1 MRTSTF
7 PVWDRATG
15 GRLGDILRGYVDAGL
30 KAEEITYRLRDEHDI
45 RISRS
50 TTYRWLE
57 KLGLAEE
64 RVS

>member
-1 MRTSTF
+1 M
-7 PVWDRATG
+7 G
-15 GRLGDILRGYVDAGL
+15 GRLGDVLRSYVDAGL

-57 KLGLAEE
+57 KLGLSEE
-64 RVS
+64 RAS

>member
-1 MRTSTF
+1 M
-7 PVWDRATG
+7 G
-15 GRLGDILRGYVDAGL
+15 GRLSDVLRSYVDAGL

-57 KLGLAEE
+57 KLGLSEE
-64 RVS
+64 RAS